1 MLINACSCS
10 VFMTSSGSD
19 YSWTNLKVIQE
30 CITSKPVIFVT
41 VRVQRMHSS
50 RLAGSCFLS
59 AKVIFYSICCQKK
72 LGKNFIL
79 CIESNFPQLT
89 LVSRTLLTEA
99 PEESK

>member
-1 MLINACSCS
+1 MLVNACSCS

-59 AKVIFYSICCQKK
+59 AKVIFYSLCCKK
-72 LGKNFIL
+72 KIRKKFY
-79 CIESNFPQLT
+79 F
-89 LVSRTLLTEA
+89 VH
-99 PEESK
+99 